1 MERSEIE
8 GRTRYGYYALT
19 RSHELYSCC
28 NRWQVWKGLL
38 GAGEGRTSVSNTD
51 RVKNNYFNRLILKY
65 DLQSWANLIPP
76 ARPPLPSPN
85 LSPPPTSPQNHRWEI
100 GAFWL
105 LRGFIFVLGGGG
117 LLSHYSVQ
125 DGSFVIYIL

>member
-1 MERSEIE
+1 MEGSEIE
-8 GRTRYGYYALT
+8 GRTRYGYYILT

-28 NRWQVWKGLL
+28 NRWQVWRGYWGREK
-38 GAGEGRTSVSNTD
+38 GRTSVSNTD

-65 DLQSWANLIPP
+65 DLQSWANLYPPFPP
-76 ARPPLPSPN
+76 A
-85 LSPPPTSPQNHRWEI
+85 PPTSPQNHRWEI

-105 LRGFIFVLGGGG
+105 LRGFILVLGGEG

>member
-1 MERSEIE
+1 MEGSEIE
-8 GRTRYGYYALT
+8 GRTRYGYYILT

-28 NRWQVWKGLL
+28 NRLQVWRGYWGREK
-38 GAGEGRTSVSNTD
+38 GRTIVSSTD

-65 DLQSWANLIPP
+65 DLQSWANLY
-76 ARPPLPSPN
+76 LPSP
-85 LSPPPTSPQNHRWEI
+85 PPPTSPQNHRWEI

-105 LRGFIFVLGGGG
+105 LCGFILVLGGEG
-117 LLSHYSVQ
+117 LLSHFSVQ

>member
-1 MERSEIE
+1 M
-8 GRTRYGYYALT
+8 
-19 RSHELYSCC
+19 
-28 NRWQVWKGLL
+28 
-38 GAGEGRTSVSNTD
+38 SNTD

-65 DLQSWANLIPP
+65 DLQSWANLKPP
-76 ARPPLPSPN
+76 PPGPPPPPPPP
-85 LSPPPTSPQNHRWEI
+85 PPPTSPQNHRWEI